1 MKKHIYYIL
10 NRRLCF
16 NIFFLI
22 SGSSMHSVYVVMSI
36 LKAKPNKK
44 LLSLDQSQDNAA
56 NTAAIHL
63 SRLNVITSSVKA
75 SLSHGPKLGCPVS
88 SQKICYAPYIY
99 LVYIILC

>member
-1 MKKHIYYIL
+1 
-10 NRRLCF
+10 
-16 NIFFLI
+16 
-22 SGSSMHSVYVVMSI
+22 MHSVYIVMSI

-63 SRLNVITSSVKA
+63 NRLNIITSTVKA

-88 SQKICYAPYIY
+88 SQNIYYVSYIY
-99 LVYIILC
+99 QVYFKFC